1 MRLPL
6 CMMNRRRE
14 RVPSVKTSPG
24 LLLALGTVVLTG
36 CATTATTQ
44 SECYPHIFLDSR
56 YGIQGTSREAAAAVG
71 DGNCYHFVYQD
82 GRLVRVDYR
91 QAGALSP
98 DPTSGVAT
106 IRIEHPEGFEKRIF
120 LDAGGRPTANRDG
133 AYAIALR
140 HDDKGNAIE
149 WRNLGADDRPK
160 EAKDSGLAIF
170 RWRYDAQGQQL
181 EERHFGGQDQLKAD
195 RRLGVAIVR
204 WQYDPDGNTV
214 EESYFGPDG
223 RPTLDRLRGVAA
235 VRWQYGSNGKTVEES
250 YYGSDGQLR
259 EDKNRGVAIVRWQYD
274 ANRNT
279 VEERY
284 LGIDQRL
291 KTDRRLGVAII
302 RWQYDRYGREIG
314 TLMLDPNEVPVRK
327 RTD

>member
-1 MRLPL
+1 MPS
-6 CMMNRRRE
+6 MN
-14 RVPSVKTSPG
+14 VSPG
-24 LLLALGTVVLTG
+24 LLTAVGLGTVVLAG

-56 YGIQGTSREAAAAVG
+56 YAIQGTSRESAATLR

-82 GRLVRVDYR
+82 GRMVRVDYR
-91 QAGALSP
+91 RGGALSA

-106 IRIEHPEGFEKRIF
+106 IRIEHPAGAGDEKRVF
-120 LDAGGRPTANRDG
+120 LDAGGRPTANQDG
-133 AYAIALR
+133 AYAIALKY
-140 HDDKGNAIE
+140 DDKGNPVE
-149 WRNLGADDRPK
+149 WRNLDADDRPK
-160 EAKDSGLAIF
+160 EARDSGLAIF
-170 RWRYDAQGQQL
+170 RWGYDPQGQPL
-181 EERHFGGQDQLKAD
+181 EERHFGAQDQLKAD
-195 RRLGVAIVR
+195 RRLGVAIIR
-204 WQYDPDGNTV
+204 WQYDADGNTT
-214 EESYFGPDG
+214 EESYFGADG

-235 VRWQYGSNGKTVEES
+235 VRWQYGGNGKTVEES
-250 YYGSDGQLR
+250 YIGSDGQLR

-284 LGIDQRL
+284 LGTDQRL
-291 KTDRRLGVAII
+291 KADRRLGVAII

-314 TLMLDPNEVPVRK
+314 TLMLDRNEVPVRK

>member
-1 MRLPL
+1 MPNVNSS
-6 CMMNRRRE
+6 C
-14 RVPSVKTSPG
+14 G
-24 LLLALGTVVLTG
+24 LAAALGLGMVVLAG

-44 SECYPHIFLDSR
+44 SDCYPHIFLDSR
-56 YGIQGTSREAAAAVG
+56 YAIQGTSRESAATLRDSG
-71 DGNCYHFVYQD
+71 CYHFVYQG
-82 GRLVRVDYR
+82 GRIVRVDHR
-91 QAGALSP
+91 QGGALTP

-106 IRIEHPEGFEKRIF
+106 IRIEHPEGIEKRVF
-120 LDAGGRPTANRDG
+120 LDAGGRPTANQDG

-140 HDDKGNAIE
+140 YDEKRNPVE

-160 EAKDSGLAIF
+160 EAKDSGLAMF
-170 RWRYDAQGQQL
+170 RWRYDPQGQPV
-181 EERHFGGQDQLKAD
+181 EERHFGLNEQLKAD
-195 RRLGVAIVR
+195 RRLGAAIVR
-204 WQYDPDGNTV
+204 WQYDSDGNTI

-250 YYGSDGQLR
+250 YLGPDGQLR

-284 LGIDQRL
+284 LGTDQRL
-291 KTDRRLGVAII
+291 KTDRRQGVAII
-302 RWQYDRYGREIG
+302 RWQYDHYGREIG
-314 TLMLDPNEVPVRK
+314 TLMLDPNEVPVRNPK
-327 RTD
+327 R